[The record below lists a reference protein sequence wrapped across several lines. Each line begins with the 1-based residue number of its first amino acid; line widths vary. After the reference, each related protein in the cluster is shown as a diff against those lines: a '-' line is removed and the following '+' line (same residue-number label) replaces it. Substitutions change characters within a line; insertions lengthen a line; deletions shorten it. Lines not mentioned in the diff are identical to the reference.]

1 MSNPASPFNPKG
13 NPITRNYR
21 EWKKCRGGKMPHI
34 PYNRALTEKAKENRK
49 NPTWAE
55 NRLWHELLNRGCF
68 RGFKFTRQKPL
79 DEYIVDFYCAE
90 LRLAIEV
97 DGDSHAGQPRYDQR
111 RTTNLKALGVEVV
124 RYTNDEVMLGLDRVR
139 DDVVRA
145 VVERKRV
152 IEVGR
157 RGVEVRRF

>member
-1 MSNPASPFNPKG
+1 MPNPASPFQRKG

-34 PYNRALTEKAKENRK
+34 PYNRALTEKARKNRQ

-55 NRLWHELLNRGCF
+55 NRLWHELLNRGRF
-68 RGFKFTRQKPL
+68 RSFKFTRQKPL

-97 DGDSHAGQPRYDQR
+97 DGDSHASQTRYDRR
-111 RTTNLKALGVEVV
+111 RTANLAALGVRVV

-139 DDVVRA
+139 DDFVRA
-145 VVERKRV
+145 VVARKRV
-152 IEVGR
+152 MDAGR
-157 RGVEVRRF
+157 REG